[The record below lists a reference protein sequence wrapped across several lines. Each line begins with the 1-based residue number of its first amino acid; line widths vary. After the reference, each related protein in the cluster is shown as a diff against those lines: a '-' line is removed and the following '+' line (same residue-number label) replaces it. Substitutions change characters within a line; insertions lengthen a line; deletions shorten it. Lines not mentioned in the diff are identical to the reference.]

1 MSPTAAAFVV
11 ELALLIGALLIVAV
25 VVLWILD
32 RFGIVDMSEAGDAP
46 HAGKPW

>member
-11 ELALLIGALLIVAV
+11 ELALLVGTLLVVVAV
-25 VVLWILD
+25 VLWVLD